1 MSEDIQNNEMP
12 LSESEKE
19 QLSEVVQLSQQLQSA
34 FGNLTMRK
42 IQIESE
48 QEALKQ
54 ELSKKNQKEV
64 EITEQEKANQPGG
77 KRRSRKKRNMKKS
90 KKGKSKNRR

>member
-1 MSEDIQNNEMP
+1 MSEDVNIKETP

-34 FGNLTMRK
+34 FGNLSIRK

-48 QEALKQ
+48 EEVLKQ
-54 ELSKKNQKEV
+54 ELSKKNQKELW
-64 EITEQEKANQPGG
+64 Q
-77 KRRSRKKRNMKKS
+77 KK
-90 KKGKSKNRR
+90 

>member
-1 MSEDIQNNEMP
+1 MSEDVNVNETP

-64 EITEQEKANQPGG
+64 EI
-77 KRRSRKKRNMKKS
+77 SRKITEKYGAGQVDLQ
-90 KKGKSKNRR
+90 KGVFIKQD

>member
-1 MSEDIQNNEMP
+1 MSEDVNINETP

-34 FGNLTMRK
+34 FGNLSLRK

-48 QEALKQ
+48 QEVLKQ
-54 ELSKKNQKEV
+54 ELSKKNQKEA
-64 EITEQEKANQPGG
+64 EI
-77 KRRSRKKRNMKKS
+77 SRKINEKYGVGS
-90 KKGKSKNRR
+90 IDLQKGVFIKQD

>member
-1 MSEDIQNNEMP
+1 MSEDVNIKETP

-34 FGNLTMRK
+34 FGNLSIRK

-48 QEALKQ
+48 EEVLKQ
-54 ELSKKNQKEV
+54 ELSKKNQKEA
-64 EITEQEKANQPGG
+64 EI
-77 KRRSRKKRNMKKS
+77 SRKINEKYGVGS
-90 KKGKSKNRR
+90 VDLQKGVFIKQD

>member
-1 MSEDIQNNEMP
+1 MSEDVNINETP

-64 EITEQEKANQPGG
+64 EI
-77 KRRSRKKRNMKKS
+77 SRKITEKYGAGQVDLQ
-90 KKGKSKNRR
+90 KGVFIKQD

>member
-1 MSEDIQNNEMP
+1 MSEDVNINETP

-34 FGNLTMRK
+34 FGNLSMRK

-48 QEALKQ
+48 EEVLKQ
-54 ELSKKNQKEV
+54 ELSKKNQKEA
-64 EITEQEKANQPGG
+64 EI
-77 KRRSRKKRNMKKS
+77 SRKINEKYGVGS
-90 KKGKSKNRR
+90 VDLQKGVFIKQD